1 MRIVPFPADEP
12 LPGQEAWIAELEA
25 ALSGE
30 SERAEA
36 HAWRELRDDVRA
48 LAPAMTPAFEA
59 RLAHELERR
68 GALEASAEDA
78 ERRMRSQ
85 DSAGSNRRI
94 SAGDTPALRAGA
106 FARPAFARHL
116 RLAFARRRPAFASR
130 RRGSWSLA
138 SRRRSA
144 VGAAA
149 TVAVALVA
157 ALLISGSHG
166 SAPVIE
172 APAHTQRTP
181 GNALSPGPRD
191 HKAGESSPAASGS
204 APSATSEGLKGS
216 AGSATSEGSKGS
228 AASAAAQAAPSIA
241 GPGASGAP
249 SAPGRVQQLAASIT
263 LTSTPQNL
271 QTTSDQIA
279 QLTVRD
285 GGYVQSSDVQVQ
297 QQGTSEATLALRL
310 PSARLAAA
318 LGAIGRLAPVRAEN
332 QSLQDITGAYDA
344 AHRQLGDAEAE
355 QRALLRAL
363 AGASTEAQIDSLHA
377 RLAASRA
384 AIARAQ
390 SSVHSISARA
400 STSEVEVSI
409 LGDAR
414 SGSEGLSFHKGIH
427 DAGQVLLVIVI
438 AMLILAAVLVP
449 LALLVA
455 AVAGARRA
463 WRRYQR
469 EQALNAP

>member
-1 MRIVPFPADEP
+1 MRIIPFPSDEP
-12 LPGQEAWIAELEA
+12 LPGQEAWTAELEA
-25 ALSGE
+25 ALRGE
-30 SERAEA
+30 SQHPDA

-48 LAPAMTPAFEA
+48 LAPAMTPAFEV
-59 RLAHELERR
+59 RLAQELERR
-68 GALEASAEDA
+68 GALEGSAEDA
-78 ERRMRSQ
+78 ETRMRGQ
-85 DSAGSNRRI
+85 DSAGSPRRV
-94 SAGDTPALRAGA
+94 SAGDASGSRPGA
-106 FARPAFARHL
+106 FARH
-116 RLAFARRRPAFASR
+116 

-138 SRRRSA
+138 SHRHSA

-172 APAHTQRTP
+172 SRAPTQRTP
-181 GNALSPGPRD
+181 AAALNGSARASKGT
-191 HKAGESSPAASGS
+191 ASSSPSSTPAS
-204 APSATSEGLKGS
+204 SATSG
-216 AGSATSEGSKGS
+216 GS
-228 AASAAAQAAPSIA
+228 AASARAQASPSIAAPSA
-241 GPGASGAP
+241 TGAS

-263 LTSTPQNL
+263 LGGTPQNL
-271 QTTSDQIA
+271 QATSDQVV

-285 GGYVQSSDVQVQ
+285 GGYVQSSNVQVQ
-297 QQGTSEATLALRL
+297 QQGASEATLALRL

-318 LGAIGRLAPVRAEN
+318 LAAIGRLAPVRAES
-332 QSLQDITGAYDA
+332 QSLQDITGAYNA
-344 AHRQLGDAEAE
+344 AHQQLSDAEAE

-363 AGASTEAQIDSLHA
+363 AAASTEAQIDSLHA

-390 SSVHSISARA
+390 SSVSSITARA

-409 LGDAR
+409 LGDTRA
-414 SGSEGLSFHKGIH
+414 GSEGLTLHKGLH
-427 DAGQVLLVIVI
+427 DAGQVLLVVVVAI
-438 AMLILAAVLVP
+438 LILAAVLVP

-455 AVAGARRA
+455 GVARARRT

-469 EQALNAP
+469 ERALNAP

>member
-25 ALSGE
+25 ALRGE
-30 SERAEA
+30 SQRPDAR
-36 HAWRELRDDVRA
+36 AWRELRDDVRA

-59 RLAHELERR
+59 RLAQELERR
-68 GALEASAEDA
+68 GALAGGAEDA
-78 ERRMRSQ
+78 R
-85 DSAGSNRRI
+85 
-94 SAGDTPALRAGA
+94 AL
-106 FARPAFARHL
+106 AR
-116 RLAFARRRPAFASR
+116 R

-138 SRRRSA
+138 AHRRPA

-149 TVAVALVA
+149 TAAVALVA

-166 SAPVIE
+166 STPLVGPRAP
-172 APAHTQRTP
+172 TQRAPTA
-181 GNALSPGPRD
+181 ALRHSVQAPLSI
-191 HKAGESSPAASGS
+191 A
-204 APSATSEGLKGS
+204 APSA
-216 AGSATSEGSKGS
+216 A
-228 AASAAAQAAPSIA
+228 
-241 GPGASGAP
+241 GAS

-263 LTSTPQNL
+263 LDSSPPSL
-271 QTTSDQIA
+271 QATSDQVA
-279 QLTVRD
+279 QLAVRD
-285 GGYVQSSDVQVQ
+285 GGYVQSSNVQVQ
-297 QQGTSEATLALRL
+297 QQGASEATLALKL

-318 LGAIGRLAPVRAEN
+318 LAAIGRLAPVRAEN
-332 QSLQDITGAYDA
+332 QSLQDITGAYNS
-344 AHRQLGDAEAE
+344 AHRRLSDAEAE

-363 AGASTEAQIDSLHA
+363 AAALTEAQIDSLHA

-409 LGDAR
+409 LGDTRA
-414 SGSEGLSFHKGIH
+414 GSEGLTLHKGLH
-427 DAGQVLLVIVI
+427 DAGQVLLVVLI
-438 AMLILAAVLVP
+438 AILILAVVLVP

-455 AVAGARRA
+455 GGAGARRT

-469 EQALNAP
+469 ERALNAP